1 MRNFAYALAAAACLI
16 VGPAVAGSA
25 TGANAAPIVLAQAP
39 GINIDLGGDRG
50 RGGVVVQ
57 ERDRDRGRGV
67 VVEERN
73 RGFDRGRDRIVV
85 RRAPACRM
93 ITTRTR
99 MPSGRIVIRETR
111 RCG

>member
-1 MRNFAYALAAAACLI
+1 MRNFAFALAAAACLI
-16 VGPAVAGSA
+16 VGPAVVGS
-25 TGANAAPIVLAQAP
+25 TSVNAAPIVLAQGP
-39 GINIDLGGDRG
+39 GISVDVGVGNRG
-50 RGGVVVQ
+50 RSGVVVQ
-57 ERDRDRGRGV
+57 
-67 VVEERN
+67 ERN

-99 MPSGRIVIRETR
+99 TPSGRIVIRETR